1 VHDAPVVV
9 VVRLLETAV
18 LEKGQETGTS
28 DETTTYAMRA
38 RGRWKLEQ
46 AMRRRRRRS
55 TASNQQG

>member
-46 AMRRRRRRS
+46 AMRRRRRS